1 MPLRGRPG
9 TAASAVGGRG
19 VIIATAG
26 HVDHGKT
33 SLIKALTGV
42 DTDRLAEEKRR
53 GLSIELG
60 FAWLAVEGGPPLGF
74 VDVPGH
80 ERFISTMLAGVAAVD
95 LALLVVAADDG
106 PMPQTLEHL
115 AILRLLGVEQLVLV
129 ISRCDLVEN
138 ERQQALSVELAELL
152 SEQGWPDA
160 PQFAVSSLTGQGL
173 DVLREHLLNGA
184 REHQRRVVAGHA
196 RLMVD
201 RRFSIDGAGC
211 VVTGTLISGRIESG
225 QSLFGNG
232 HSLRVRGLQMA
243 GNNAT
248 QIEAGQ
254 RCALNLAGDI
264 DAAQPQRGD
273 WLTEVAVAGSSRLD
287 VALTQLP
294 DSHWHRGVLQL
305 HLGTGVHP
313 LRAVILQEGQ
323 PALAQLLLEQP
334 VQALWGDRFII
345 RDPAAN
351 QTLGGGRVLDPQG
364 LQRGRSKPERLA
376 LLRHWQKADGPRAA
390 LLAALQ
396 QAPVALDGFAVRFN
410 LTQGEQRQLLD
421 ELRHSAASIEL
432 LDAARQH
439 WLMLAGQIDSAWAR
453 LHQRLQ
459 DWHAAHPERLGPGE
473 GELALASTLQLPL
486 VLGRALLQRWHGEG
500 RLRRQAWAWHLPE
513 HQPQLLAEDRA
524 LLERVSAQLLP
535 SGLRPPIVGEL
546 SQALGI
552 ELETLKAFLRRMQ
565 RAGELIAVA
574 PNRYYLPEQVDG
586 LVAVARQLVADSPSG
601 SFNAA
606 EYRDASGIGR
616 NLTIQVLEYLD
627 RAGVTRFAR
636 EQRFLVA
643 G

>member
-1 MPLRGRPG
+1 M
-9 TAASAVGGRG
+9 
-19 VIIATAG
+19 IIATAG

-106 PMPQTLEHL
+106 AMPQTLEHL
-115 AILRLLGVEQLVLV
+115 AILHLLGVEQLVPVL
-129 ISRCDLVEN
+129 SCCDRVTP
-138 ERQQALSVELAELL
+138 ERQQAASAELVQL
-152 SEQGWPDA
+152 LKQRGWPQA
-160 PQFAVSSLTGQGL
+160 VPFAVSSLTGEGL
-173 DVLREHLLNGA
+173 EALRADLLSRA
-184 REHQRRVVAGHA
+184 QQHRQRPSSGHA
-196 RLMVD
+196 RLMID
-201 RRFSIDGAGC
+201 RRFSMAGAGC
-211 VVTGTLISGRIESG
+211 VVTGTLVSGQLHSG
-225 QSLFGNG
+225 QSLHCNG
-232 HSLRVRGLQMA
+232 QSLRVRSLQMA
-243 GNNAT
+243 GHEVN
-248 QIEAGQ
+248 QVLAGQ
-254 RCALNLAGDI
+254 RCALNLAGDV

-273 WLTEVAVAGSSRLD
+273 WLSEVPVATSSRLD

-294 DSHWHRGVLQL
+294 GSRWHRGVLQL
-305 HLGTGVHP
+305 HLGTGVYP
-313 LRAVILQEGQ
+313 LRAVILQEGE

-334 VQALWGDRFII
+334 VQAFWGDRFII

-396 QAPVALDGFAVRFN
+396 QAPVALDSFAARFN
-410 LTQGEQRQLLD
+410 LTPGEQQQLLD
-421 ELRHSAASIEL
+421 ELRHSAAGIEL

-473 GELALASTLQLPL
+473 GELALVSTLQLPL
-486 VLGRALLQRWHGEG
+486 VLARALLQRWHGDG

-535 SGLRPPIVGEL
+535 GGLRPPIVGEL

-574 PNRYYLPEQVDG
+574 PNRYYLPEQVEG
-586 LVAVARQLVADSPSG
+586 LAAVARQLVADSPSG

-627 RAGVTRFAR
+627 RAGITRFVR